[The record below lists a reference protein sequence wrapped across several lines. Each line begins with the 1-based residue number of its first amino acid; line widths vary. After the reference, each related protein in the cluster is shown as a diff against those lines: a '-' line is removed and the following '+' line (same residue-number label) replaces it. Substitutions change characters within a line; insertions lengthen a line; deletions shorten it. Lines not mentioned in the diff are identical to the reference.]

1 MRFSAKTTLEYGLKA
16 SAASSV
22 SVLAS
27 IQFLNWSPATPID
40 SGWERKL
47 GLAQDLHA
55 ARRRLPSTGAATTP
69 ASIDKDF
76 PMSKYMNKSMM
87 PMMMRSAA
95 RCTVAFLAFSLSPA
109 SAATLS
115 RSMDVKGSPSA
126 VWSAIG
132 PFCAIKEWLPPV
144 GACIEDGKSPPTRT
158 LVTKDGKAAFVETQ
172 TARNDAEFSYSYAFL
187 SSPLPVT
194 NYTSTIKVTAKGD
207 GFSTITWTGSYTPD
221 QGKEKAA
228 SEALNGVYEAGLAEI
243 KARLAK

>member
-1 MRFSAKTTLEYGLKA
+1 
-16 SAASSV
+16 
-22 SVLAS
+22 
-27 IQFLNWSPATPID
+27 
-40 SGWERKL
+40 
-47 GLAQDLHA
+47 
-55 ARRRLPSTGAATTP
+55 
-69 ASIDKDF
+69 
-76 PMSKYMNKSMM
+76 MSKYMNKPIM
-87 PMMMRSAA
+87 PITMRLAA
-95 RCTVAFLAFSLSPA
+95 HCTVAFLAFSVSAA

-144 GACIEDGKSPPTRT
+144 GTCIEDGKSPPTRT
-158 LVTKDGKAAFVETQ
+158 LVTRDGKAAFVETQ

-207 GFSTITWTGSYTPD
+207 GFSTVTWTGSYTPD